1 MSLKALQKAKESGGL
16 EPSNPYY
23 YYIAGR
29 VTYVLKWIKPNPL
42 DFSWL
47 DIKQTNCI
55 QHKHQMPQLYEK
67 P

>member
-1 MSLKALQKAKESGGL
+1 MSLKILQKAKESGGL
-16 EPSNPYY
+16 ELSNCFY
-23 YYIAGR
+23 YYIADR

-47 DIKQTNCI
+47 DTEQTYYN